1 MNFDEIKSF
10 LHVNRFG
17 ITNPGTKKLSKI
29 LMELVDAVKAAFTSS
44 SSSVDTKVSE
54 LKTVY
59 GFPEFSAE
67 TTYQENDLVVYGGK
81 LYKCKSG
88 GHTAGAWDA
97 TDFTVTTLAAEVA
110 NIMKTPAPSAGGG
123 EAS

>member
-1 MNFDEIKSF
+1 MTFDEIKSF

-17 ITNPGTKKLSKI
+17 ITNQGTKKLSKI

-44 SSSVDTKVSE
+44 SSSVETKVSE

-67 TTYQENDLVVYGGK
+67 TAYVEKDLVIYGGK
-81 LYKCKSG
+81 LYKCKTG
-88 GHTAGAWDA
+88 GHAAGAWDA
-97 TDFTVTTLAAEVA
+97 THFTETTLVAEVVA
-110 NIMKTPAPSAGGG
+110 ILKTPAPSSNG
-123 EAS
+123 

>member
-29 LMELVDAVKAAFTSS
+29 LTELVDAIKAALTGASS
-44 SSSVDTKVSE
+44 SVSE

-59 GFPEFSAE
+59 GFPEFSAT
-67 TTYQENDLVVYGGK
+67 TTYSEKDLVVYRGK

-97 TDFTVTTLAAEVA
+97 TDFTETTLAAEVET
-110 NIMKTPAPSAGGG
+110 IMKTPAPSAGGG
-123 EAS
+123 ETSE

>member
-29 LMELVDAVKAAFTSS
+29 LTELVDTIKAALTGASS
-44 SSSVDTKVSE
+44 SVSE

-59 GFPEFSAE
+59 GFPEFSAT
-67 TTYQENDLVVYGGK
+67 TTYSEKDLVVYSGK
-81 LYKCKSG
+81 LYKCKDG
-88 GHTAGAWDA
+88 GHAAGAWVA
-97 TDFTVTTLAAEVA
+97 NDFTETTLAAEVET
-110 NIMKTPAPSAGGG
+110 IMKTPAPSAGGG

>member
-29 LMELVDAVKAAFTSS
+29 LTELVDAIEAALTGASS
-44 SSSVDTKVSE
+44 SVSE

-59 GFPEFSAE
+59 GFPEFSA
-67 TTYQENDLVVYGGK
+67 TTAYEENDLVVYGGK
-81 LYKCKSG
+81 LYKCKSD
-88 GHTAGAWDA
+88 GHAIGAWDA
-97 TDFTVTTLAAEVA
+97 DDFTVTTLAAEVET
-110 NIMKTPAPSAGGG
+110 IMKTPAPSAGGG
-123 EAS
+123 GTSE